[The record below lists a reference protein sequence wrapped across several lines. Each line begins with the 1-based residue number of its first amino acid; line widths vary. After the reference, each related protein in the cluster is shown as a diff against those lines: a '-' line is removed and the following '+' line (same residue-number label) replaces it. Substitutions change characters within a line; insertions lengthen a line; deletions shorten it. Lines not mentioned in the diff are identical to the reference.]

1 MYDYMM
7 SLQKYFSLPLEC
19 EELEQQIKVQCCQLR
34 EHLNQQDR
42 RTLLRLIDLEIELR
56 DKAALNSFFSGFRLA
71 TGIHQELMSYPPHGF
86 DAEEEK
92 QAMAQRQAAAQAAQQ
107 AAERQ
112 RIEVKQAGPEQ
123 RQDMS
128 RYRTEKT
135 DISGNNDP
143 EERAPQQPKQEP
155 VRAEKR
161 VGRND
166 LCPCGSGK
174 KYKNCHGQGL

>member
-92 QAMAQRQAAAQAAQQ
+92 QAIQEGGDGLGKTQTIGR
-107 AAERQ
+107 RH
-112 RIEVKQAGPEQ
+112 GPE
-123 RQDMS
+123 
-128 RYRTEKT
+128 T
-135 DISGNNDP
+135 
-143 EERAPQQPKQEP
+143 
-155 VRAEKR
+155 
-161 VGRND
+161 GRWP
-166 LCPCGSGK
+166 LGGP
-174 KYKNCHGQGL
+174 HRHRP

>member
-1 MYDYMM
+1 M
-7 SLQKYFSLPLEC
+7 SALPNCPKCNSEYTYEYGNLLICPEC
-19 EELEQQIKVQCCQLR
+19 GHEW
-34 EHLNQQDR
+34 
-42 RTLLRLIDLEIELR
+42 T
-56 DKAALNSFFSGFRLA
+56 
-71 TGIHQELMSYPPHGF
+71 
-86 DAEEEK
+86 
-92 QAMAQRQAAAQAAQQ
+92 AAAQAAQQ

>member
-7 SLQKYFSLPLEC
+7 SLQKYFSLPLEG

-92 QAMAQRQAAAQAAQQ
+92 QA
-107 AAERQ
+107 
-112 RIEVKQAGPEQ
+112 I
-123 RQDMS
+123 
-128 RYRTEKT
+128 
-135 DISGNNDP
+135 
-143 EERAPQQPKQEP
+143 QE
-155 VRAEKR
+155 
-161 VGRND
+161 GGD
-166 LCPCGSGK
+166 
-174 KYKNCHGQGL
+174 